1 MRNLLIVMS
10 GPSGVGKGTI
20 VKRLK
25 EEVPNLVESVSCTTR
40 APREGEI
47 DGKSYFFIDKTKFLS
62 MVDKRGFLEYSNHF
76 DNYYGTPKFFVNE
89 SLKTCDVILEI
100 DVDGGLNVKNT
111 YPDALL
117 IMIAPPNDVALA
129 QRLRGRG
136 SETEEVIAKRL
147 ARMKYELSQSDKY
160 DFVVVNDDLDEAVN
174 EVKNI
179 IINEKIKGEEN

>member
-1 MRNLLIVMS
+1 MKNLLIVMS

-25 EEVPNLVESVSCTTR
+25 AEMPYLVESVSCTTR

-62 MVDKRGFLEYSNHF
+62 MIDDGGFLEYSNHF
-76 DNYYGTPKFFVNE
+76 DNYYGTPKFFVEEN
-89 SLKTCDVILEI
+89 LKKGDVILEI
-100 DVDGGLNVKNT
+100 DVDGGLNVKKAH
-111 YPDALL
+111 PEALL
-117 IMIAPPNDVALA
+117 IMIAPPDATALA

-147 ARMKYELSQSDKY
+147 ARMGYELSQSEKY
-160 DFVVVNDDLDEAVN
+160 DFVVVNDDLDEAVKQ
-174 EVKNI
+174 VKNI
-179 IINEKIKGEEN
+179 IMNEKIKGEEN